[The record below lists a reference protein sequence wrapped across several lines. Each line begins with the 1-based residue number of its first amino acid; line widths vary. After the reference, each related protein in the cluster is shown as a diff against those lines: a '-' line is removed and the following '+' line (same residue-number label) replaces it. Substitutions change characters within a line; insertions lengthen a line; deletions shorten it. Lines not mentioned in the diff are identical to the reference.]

1 MIVVALPLVIGLLVP
16 VPVPVPVEAALRSSL
31 APQPPSIVFPR
42 DSFMGRVTTAD
53 LLADKEPSKLA
64 QKQESMT
71 LADTFDAIISLVP
84 IALFAVIAFTGF
96 RALWN
101 LFSSEF

>member
-1 MIVVALPLVIGLLVP
+1 MAVVSLLSLGFLVP
-16 VPVPVPVEAALRSSL
+16 VPQAPSVEAAQWSSL
-31 APQPPSIVFPR
+31 APRPTSIVFPK
-42 DSFMGRVTTAD
+42 DCFMGRMTTAD
-53 LLADKEPSKLA
+53 LLAEKEPSKLA

-71 LADTFDAIISLVP
+71 LADTFDALVSLVP
-84 IALFAVIAFTGF
+84 VVFFAAIALTGF